1 MQRRILIWAGFQ
13 RGFHQAFRI
22 RARNERG
29 RGDFQIKRP
38 EPHAASQIGEGLMRD
53 TAREQCGELL
63 GLVCRHRRAGVTQQR
78 FLGCVQYM
86 RKQAARFQARRFNRR
101 PAQPLPSLTEKK
113 ANRASRIGA
122 ARFNHA
128 ASAASRAAWSSAISA
143 SKMSSN
149 SPSITRS
156 ILCSVRPIR

>member
-1 MQRRILIWAGFQ
+1 
-13 RGFHQAFRI
+13 
-22 RARNERG
+22 
-29 RGDFQIKRP
+29 
-38 EPHAASQIGEGLMRD
+38 MRD
-53 TAREQCGELL
+53 TARKQCGEMR
-63 GLVCRHRRAGVTQQR
+63 GLFRRHGRAGVSQQR
-78 FLGCVQYM
+78 FLGCVQYL
-86 RKQAARFQARRFNRR
+86 RKQAARFQARGFNRGT
-101 PAQPLPSLTEKK
+101 PQPLPSLTEKK

-156 ILCSVRPIR
+156 ILCSVSPMR